1 MAASVGIGAVYR
13 GLEVT
18 GSSTLWTMSGA
29 IAFQGTD
36 WLLAAGEPLNGGNRL
51 SVYVYRWSGGMWA
64 EPGLVPPSTGR
75 GPGGNGRMVRGG
87 PRLTGTDVRGT
98 GRLPNWSARIAY
110 TRGTWHLTP

>member
-1 MAASVGIGAVYR
+1 M
-13 GLEVT
+13 T

-64 EPGLVPPSTGR
+64 EQASFRRVPDEGALVGTGEWYGVAPGSP
-75 GPGGNGRMVRGG
+75 GPTFVVRG
-87 PRLTGTDVRGT
+87 VY
-98 GRLPNWSARIAY
+98 PNWSARIAY